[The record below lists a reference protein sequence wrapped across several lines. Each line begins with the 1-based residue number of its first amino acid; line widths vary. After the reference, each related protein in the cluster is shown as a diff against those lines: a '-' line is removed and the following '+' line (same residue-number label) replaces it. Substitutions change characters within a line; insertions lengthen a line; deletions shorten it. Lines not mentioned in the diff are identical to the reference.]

1 MLKKSAS
8 GVFASLRGS
17 TYQSVRL
24 TSSLAAALLDSLFE
38 HPAGDPALS
47 TYLLP
52 VDLAAQK
59 LSFSANCDAI
69 FPRPIELTLE
79 WISAFRVFPT
89 VRTTGLMGRFRLRG
103 KERTD
108 ALRVR
113 GTHALRRC
121 SFDARSAE

>member
-8 GVFASLRGS
+8 GVLASLRGS

-24 TSSLAAALLDSLFE
+24 TSSLAAALLNSLFE

-59 LSFSANCDAI
+59 LSFSANC
-69 FPRPIELTLE
+69 
-79 WISAFRVFPT
+79 
-89 VRTTGLMGRFRLRG
+89 
-103 KERTD
+103 
-108 ALRVR
+108 
-113 GTHALRRC
+113 
-121 SFDARSAE
+121 